1 LLSFAYVVFVKI
13 PLRETFSL
21 SLWSSTTSDQLCMWI
36 LSHFVPISSQG
47 SIFSFSFLYISS
59 QFLSFYLFILLFF
72 SVVFLF
78 LIAISFSASEI
89 GTNQRLVPLKSLNSP
104 SFSSNLRF
112 LRKSAQNS
120 SGVSSDDGVIIVDH
134 GSRRKESNLMLSK
147 KSFMKSVMH
156 LGMF

>member
-1 LLSFAYVVFVKI
+1 MHVN
-13 PLRETFSL
+13 SL
-21 SLWSSTTSDQLCMWI
+21 SLRSNLFPRFNFFFLI
-36 LSHFVPISSQG
+36 FVYIIS
-47 SIFSFSFLYISS
+47 IYFL
-59 QFLSFYLFILLFF
+59 LFILLFF

-120 SGVSSDDGVIIVDH
+120 SVVSSDDGVIIVDH

>member
-120 SGVSSDDGVIIVDH
+120 SVVSSDDGVIIVDH